1 MGEGSAISRRIA
13 AEPAIANFFRH
24 FVERSVWLI
33 HHIRVSERRG
43 PGNRSAPRV
52 SRWRQRLRV
61 NQGAIVGR
69 SCRRVLT
76 LISIRRGLGPKWV
89 WGAEMMPKI
98 PSHRLLLRLSPFA
111 LALVLGGC
119 DWAVLD
125 PKGPIGDGN
134 ATLLIDFGRDHA
146 RHRGPDHH
154 RHPWHRLVVP
164 VVQREGVLSAGLG
177 VFRPAR
183 AYHLAI
189 RLLTIMLLGGVTWIG
204 AHDLDPAK
212 PLVSKEQEPLNVQ
225 VVSLDWKWLF
235 IYPDQH
241 VASVNRLVIP
251 AGTPIRFALTSGS
264 VMTAF
269 FVPQLG
275 SMIYTMNR
283 MRTQLYLMAD
293 NPGVFRGLATQIAG
307 DGFADMH
314 FEVEAGSRPRTST
327 PARPG
332 ARRRTSVDAR
342 KLYRAVEAERRA

>member
-1 MGEGSAISRRIA
+1 M
-13 AEPAIANFFRH
+13 
-24 FVERSVWLI
+24 
-33 HHIRVSERRG
+33 
-43 PGNRSAPRV
+43 
-52 SRWRQRLRV
+52 
-61 NQGAIVGR
+61 
-69 SCRRVLT
+69 
-76 LISIRRGLGPKWV
+76 SIRRGLGLKWA
-89 WGAEMMPKI
+89 WGAGMMPKI
-98 PSHRLLLRLSPFA
+98 PSHRLLLRLSA
-111 LALVLGGC
+111 LALATCLGGC

-134 ATLLIDFGRDHA
+134 ATLLIDSVA
-146 RHRGPDHH
+146 IM
-154 RHPWHRLVVP
+154 LVIVVP
-164 VVQREGVLSAGLG
+164 TIIATLGIAWWFRSSNSRAFDLPEGEDSGQLELIIW
-177 VFRPAR
+177 
-183 AYHLAI
+183 AI
-189 RLLTIMLLGGVTWIG
+189 PLLTIILLGGVTWIG

-283 MRTQLYLMAD
+283 MRTQLYLSAD
-293 NPGVFRGLATQIAG
+293 NPGVFRGLATQISG

-314 FEVEAGSRPRTST
+314 FEVEAKSPQDFYAWLGQVRGGGPALT
-327 PARPG
+327 PESYIELSKQSVVPEPFTFQTVSDGLFEKILDQTLPPG
-332 ARRRTSVDAR
+332 PGPVAEADASLIAATTPQLCVGRRN
-342 KLYRAVEAERRA
+342 